1 MDDLTYDAA
10 RNLCRRPRESATN
23 RKVLAAQKI
32 SRMCL
37 VCGAENSFGLQARS
51 WEVQAGAAGDG
62 DKPPTTPDVDALF
75 AELKAKEGLRLQS
88 HGPVTL
94 PRPKPGGLWNTTLQ
108 WVVAALITLMLAWFT
123 YANDGWVPLLSY
135 FDLGVHEF
143 GHLLTIWAPELI
155 VWPAG
160 SFLQVAGPLALSYYF
175 YRRGDRFAVVVV
187 IAWAAESLNN
197 VSVYMYDAT
206 RMVLPL
212 FGDDG
217 SGAGHDWHNILTR
230 LDLLGS
236 TDGLAHFV
244 RFLSVL
250 LFVFALGLAVWW
262 FTEARRTKT

>member
-1 MDDLTYDAA
+1 ML
-10 RNLCRRPRESATN
+10 AT
-23 RKVLAAQKI
+23 QKI
-32 SRMCL
+32 NRTCL
-37 VCGAENSFGLQARS
+37 VCGAENGFGPQPRS
-51 WEVQAGAAGDG
+51 YEAQAGAGDAGDI
-62 DKPPTTPDVDALF
+62 PRTTPDVDALF
-75 AELKAKEGLRLQS
+75 EELKAKEGLRLQQ

-94 PRPKPGGLWNTTLQ
+94 PRPQPGGLWNTTLQ
-108 WVVAALITLMLAWFT
+108 WVVAGLITLTLAWFT
-123 YANDGWVPLLSY
+123 YTNDGWVPLLSY

-143 GHLLTIWAPELI
+143 GHLLTFWAPELI

-160 SFLQVAGPLALSYYF
+160 SFLQVAGPLALAGYF
-175 YRRGDRFAVVVV
+175 YRRGDRFAVIVV

-197 VSVYMYDAT
+197 VSVYIYDAT

-250 LFVFALGLAVWW
+250 LFLIALGLAAWW
-262 FTEARRTKT
+262 FAEARRTQRPNA